1 MKFLVFVNNLC
12 LYLSVCKVLF
22 VNTSYNLQR
31 LLSTFLHL
39 RSALVLKSICLAT
52 DSVVAL

>member
-39 RSALVLKSICLAT
+39 RLALVLKSICLAT